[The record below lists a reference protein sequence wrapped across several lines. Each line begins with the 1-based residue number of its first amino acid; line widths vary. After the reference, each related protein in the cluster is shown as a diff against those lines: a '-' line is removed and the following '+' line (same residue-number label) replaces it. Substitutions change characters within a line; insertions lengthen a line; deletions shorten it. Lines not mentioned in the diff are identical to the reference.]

1 MKLTRQNTIP
11 QCFAIGFLFQTL
23 LIALTAIGI
32 SLLIVPTPKWVAL
45 INLGAMTI
53 TTATVFV
60 SLLIAQAKNYMLP
73 RHYLI
78 FIIAALALLATA
90 IGLMWHY
97 NVIDITM
104 LYVTLLLTVVQPL
117 YEGVLFRGMMWHKI
131 KKIFNYNWRT
141 WLIHLAVV
149 TVCQLFY
156 AYGVYQLILSNGSEL
171 VDPMNIILVLLLYG
185 VVYNAI
191 LGGLRCLTHN
201 FMTTTIVHCWLNLA
215 MLYFVL
221 L

>member
-53 TTATVFV
+53 TAATVFV

-156 AYGVYQLILSNGSEL
+156 AYGIYQLILSNGSEL

>member
-1 MKLTRQNTIP
+1 
-11 QCFAIGFLFQTL
+11 
-23 LIALTAIGI
+23 
-32 SLLIVPTPKWVAL
+32 
-45 INLGAMTI
+45 MTI
-53 TTATVFV
+53 TAVTVFV

-156 AYGVYQLILSNGSEL
+156 AYGIYQLILSNGSEL

-201 FMTTTIVHCWLNLA
+201 FMTTTIVHSWFNLT
-215 MLYFVL
+215 MLYFIL

>member
-53 TTATVFV
+53 TAATVFV
-60 SLLIAQAKNYMLP
+60 SLLIAQAKNYMSP

-78 FIIAALALLATA
+78 FIIATLALLAIA

-156 AYGVYQLILSNGSEL
+156 AYGIYQLILSNGSEL

-191 LGGLRCLTHN
+191 LVGLRCLTHN
-201 FMTTTIVHCWLNLA
+201 FMTTTIVHSWLNLA